1 MVSLTEELGR
11 VLERYARGWSRPSA
25 DEAILVST
33 KPDAPWGVRGAA
45 MDWAASLRD
54 EIANDVHLDASV
66 GIAST
71 LVAARICSRMA
82 RPRGILLWM
91 EGRERHLLQG
101 LPLEDLDELRPE
113 QLARLRS
120 RGIRTLDEMA
130 GLERGEAKSLLGV
143 EGQRLVALVRGAGGV
158 QDRESGGR
166 LARAVDLLA
175 RRLAKRLASS
185 RRRARGLELQVLYED
200 GVSRESYVLLPSATS
215 EVEEILGAGLRLVE
229 MTPRRPEAV
238 AGLSLTATGL
248 TAEAENGR
256 LHQLAL
262 FTLGQP
268 GEVRV
273 SLGRWLESRRE
284 ARPRSHAA
292 G

>member
-1 MVSLTEELGR
+1 
-11 VLERYARGWSRPSA
+11 
-25 DEAILVST
+25 
-33 KPDAPWGVRGAA
+33 
-45 MDWAASLRD
+45 
-54 EIANDVHLDASV
+54 
-66 GIAST
+66 
-71 LVAARICSRMA
+71 
-82 RPRGILLWM
+82 
-91 EGRERHLLQG
+91 
-101 LPLEDLDELRPE
+101 
-113 QLARLRS
+113 
-120 RGIRTLDEMA
+120 
-130 GLERGEAKSLLGV
+130 
-143 EGQRLVALVRGAGGV
+143 
-158 QDRESGGR
+158 
-166 LARAVDLLA
+166 
-175 RRLAKRLASS
+175 
-185 RRRARGLELQVLYED
+185 VLYED

-284 ARPRSHAA
+284 ARSHAA